1 MDPQE
6 TILLEEKIAELEGR
20 IRKIQDEKL
29 KLQSDIDFLT
39 KEKEILMRALDDFKQ
54 IESSMEE
61 VRIKNIQLESQL
73 ASMISSMDHAEQTVN
88 KKNITKP
95 KGVKA

>member
-1 MDPQE
+1 
-6 TILLEEKIAELEGR
+6 
-20 IRKIQDEKL
+20 
-29 KLQSDIDFLT
+29 
-39 KEKEILMRALDDFKQ
+39 MRALDDFKQ

-61 VRIKNIQLESQL
+61 VRINNIQLESQL